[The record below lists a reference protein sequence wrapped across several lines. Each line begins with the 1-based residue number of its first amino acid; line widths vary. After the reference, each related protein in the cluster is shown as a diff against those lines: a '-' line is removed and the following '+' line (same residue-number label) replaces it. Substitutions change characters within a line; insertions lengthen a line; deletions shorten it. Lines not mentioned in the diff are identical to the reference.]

1 MSSLQMRNRSYSIKT
16 LLHLNSSD
24 SKIPQFKHFFSFYN
38 TKCPRMLNHRRDK
51 LTGKCLKC
59 GHQQSEEWKYSEA
72 GFEFYKMYFK
82 DYDKILIRRKIQEIL
97 NKIVED
103 TFDMLSKD
111 LIQVIKKVENK
122 NQLTEAV
129 TLLLNKSLIEP
140 NYMVLYASVCN
151 KLANLSICDEGT
163 EYTFQ
168 AELLNIFHEITDTF
182 PRGDRERRQYLRA
195 AKFSGHTSQKNIFF
209 RPFTDN
215 LINTLLESDDV
226 DFAVEGL
233 CKLLPLV
240 STKTPVFLD
249 QLKRFSKLKPN
260 VPRIKFL
267 MMDALDSIAKEPRNG
282 DIVKIKNRW
291 GTPRREFTDKKFGS
305 RFNNKIDSY

>member
-1 MSSLQMRNRSYSIKT
+1 
-16 LLHLNSSD
+16 
-24 SKIPQFKHFFSFYN
+24 
-38 TKCPRMLNHRRDK
+38 MLNHRRDK
-51 LTGKCLKC
+51 LTTKCFKC
-59 GHQQSEEWKYSEA
+59 EHQKSEKWKYSEA
-72 GFEFYKMYFK
+72 GAKFYKMYIK
-82 DYDKILIRRKIQEIL
+82 EYDKILIRRKIQEIL

-129 TLLLNKSLIEP
+129 TLLLNKSLTEP

-168 AELLNIFHEITDTF
+168 TELLNIFHENTDTF
-182 PRGDRERRQYLRA
+182 PCSDRERRQYLRA
-195 AKFSGHTSQKNIFF
+195 VKFSGYTSQKNYYF

-215 LINTLLESDDV
+215 LIDTILKFDDV

-240 STKTPVFLD
+240 STKTPSFLV
-249 QLKRFSKLKPN
+249 QFKRFSKLKPN
-260 VPRIKFL
+260 TPRIKFL
-267 MMDALDSIAKEPRNG
+267 MMDALDSIAKEPCNG

-291 GTPRREFTDKKFGS
+291 GTNRRAFSNKKVQFK
-305 RFNNKIDSY
+305 F

>member
-1 MSSLQMRNRSYSIKT
+1 M
-16 LLHLNSSD
+16 
-24 SKIPQFKHFFSFYN
+24 
-38 TKCPRMLNHRRDK
+38 
-51 LTGKCLKC
+51 
-59 GHQQSEEWKYSEA
+59 
-72 GFEFYKMYFK
+72 
-82 DYDKILIRRKIQEIL
+82 
-97 NKIVED
+97 
-103 TFDMLSKD
+103 
-111 LIQVIKKVENK
+111 
-122 NQLTEAV
+122 
-129 TLLLNKSLIEP
+129 
-140 NYMVLYASVCN
+140 
-151 KLANLSICDEGT
+151 
-163 EYTFQ
+163 
-168 AELLNIFHEITDTF
+168 
-182 PRGDRERRQYLRA
+182 RA

-215 LINTLLESDDV
+215 LINTLLESADV

-291 GTPRREFTDKKFGS
+291 GTPRREFSNKKFGS
-305 RFNNKIDSY
+305 RFNKKIDSY